1 MQTVLIITGA
11 IILILNFADFFHTT
25 LSGNG
30 FGKISAAVNKGL
42 SVLVL
47 KNKSKTLFKYS
58 GLVHVL
64 ATTVVWLLLLLTGIY
79 FINLSGPEMVVN
91 AQTGLPASYLDRF
104 YFMCYVVSTLGNGDF
119 IPGNNLNRIF
129 TGIFSFS
136 GFILLTTAL
145 TYFLSVVKAVL
156 QKKQLALYISS
167 MGTDVKQLYNYLS
180 VEDNSQLLKENAH
193 QIRKMIIVASSAYI
207 FFPVV
212 QYFLIDEKR
221 ASTELQLARL
231 HEVLLVLQNEFPKS
245 SDNYKRIHGLR
256 KSISYYLDLGLE
268 DQEDYERKPLKIASE
283 RQLWKKWG
291 RTCSPHSEMDHSL
304 HAALQGAGWDWE
316 DVYEAEEQTL

>member
-1 MQTVLIITGA
+1 MQ
-11 IILILNFADFFHTT
+11 IILIIAGITILVFNFADFFHTT

-30 FGKISAAVNKGL
+30 FGKISAFVNKGL
-42 SVLVL
+42 SSLIL
-47 KNKSKTLFKYS
+47 KNKNKALFKYS

-64 ATTVVWLLLLLTGIY
+64 VTTGVWVLLLLLGIY
-79 FINLSGPEMVVN
+79 LIYISEGEMVVN
-91 AQTGLPASYLDRF
+91 TKTGVPATYLERF

-119 IPGNNLNRIF
+119 VPGNSLNRIF

-136 GFILLTTAL
+136 GFILFTTAL

-167 MGTDVKQLYNYLS
+167 MGTDVEHLYVYLS
-180 VEDNSQLLKENAH
+180 VENNSQLLEENAH
-193 QIRKMIIVASSAYI
+193 QLRKMIIVASSAYI

-212 QYFLIDEKR
+212 QYFLTDEKR

-231 HEVLLVLQNEFPKS
+231 HEVLLVLQNNFAAN
-245 SDNYKRIHGLR
+245 SDSYKRIHSLR

-268 DQEDYERKPLKIASE
+268 DQEDYEHKPHKIAHE
-283 RQLWKKWG
+283 RLVWDKLGQSCPLD
-291 RTCSPHSEMDHSL
+291 SEMDHSL
-304 HAALQGAGWDWE
+304 HAALQGAGWDWK
-316 DVYEAEEQTL
+316 DVYEREKETL